1 MGAVRDAIYFHRFSI
16 FVWTGENDS
25 TTLSVDSYFG
35 EKGGK
40 KKIYS
45 DKCGRDLNL
54 STVSHCV
61 QPPRPSNKLSELTQL
76 GLR

>member
-1 MGAVRDAIYFHRFSI
+1 MWTDENEDFRIRWYHSSYIHRILLASRMGAVWDAIYFHRFSI

-40 KKIYS
+40 K
-45 DKCGRDLNL
+45 
-54 STVSHCV
+54 
-61 QPPRPSNKLSELTQL
+61 
-76 GLR
+76 